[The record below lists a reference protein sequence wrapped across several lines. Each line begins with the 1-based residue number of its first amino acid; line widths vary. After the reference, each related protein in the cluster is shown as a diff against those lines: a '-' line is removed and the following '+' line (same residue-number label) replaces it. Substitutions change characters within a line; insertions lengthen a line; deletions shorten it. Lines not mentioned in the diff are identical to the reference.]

1 MVHIIEKYSM
11 YHFHFSFIS
20 FLEQT
25 LHISLLHNISLPY
38 AYYDITHIFYIL
50 SQTYFSFGGMVAG
63 DGDGKENV
71 IASISLW
78 NIICIKDNVEALE
91 KIIVEDEK
99 KTYIFTCKIYY
110 CL

>member
-50 SQTYFSFGGMVAG
+50 SQLISVSVVWWLVMVMSFGK
-63 DGDGKENV
+63 DDV

-78 NIICIKDNVEALE
+78 NIICIKDIVEALE
-91 KIIVEDEK
+91 KIIVED
-99 KTYIFTCKIYY
+99 FTCKIYY